1 MKRNPMKTRI
11 ILIALVAIAATVSPA
26 QTLNTARKY
35 VEGASDA
42 YTMKMTMNSSM
53 GEVAMS
59 MGMLQKIVK
68 VYDNGDADIETSTSD
83 MVVNVGGQEIRP
95 PSGKAES
102 MRFSKYGIP
111 LTAKK
116 AAGGGIDFSR
126 FGTYFGEKEL
136 AVGETYSFDQ
146 VEKDN
151 PKNHAKGTA
160 KLLSIEN
167 GKAKLAILVDSFKDK
182 VEKPMHLEGTVV
194 LDAATCKML
203 RFEGK
208 ATELPPMGGG
218 MTVTSASFV
227 IEHK

>member
-1 MKRNPMKTRI
+1 MERNPMKTRI

-53 GEVAMS
+53 GEVGMS
-59 MGMLQKIVK
+59 MGMLQKIIK
-68 VYDNGDADIETSTSD
+68 VYENGDADIESSTSD

-95 PSGKAES
+95 PSTKAES
-102 MRFSKYGIP
+102 MRFSKYGFP
-111 LTAKK
+111 LTPKK
-116 AAGGGIDFSR
+116 GGGMDFSR
-126 FGTYFGEKEL
+126 FGSYFGEKEL
-136 AVGETYSFDQ
+136 AIGETYTFDQ
-146 VEKDN
+146 VEKEN

-160 KLLSIEN
+160 KLVSIEN
-167 GKAKLAILVDSFKDK
+167 GKAKLAILVHSFKDK
-182 VEKPMHLEGTVV
+182 IEKPMHLEGTVIV
-194 LDAATCKML
+194 DAATCKML